1 MDVPETGDLGGCHGR
16 DDFFETSFVLLGQI
30 GQKNKEKRVV
40 EEGAV

>member
-16 DDFFETSFVLLGQI
+16 DDFFETSFDWDRSV
-30 GQKNKEKRVV
+30 KKKKEKRVV